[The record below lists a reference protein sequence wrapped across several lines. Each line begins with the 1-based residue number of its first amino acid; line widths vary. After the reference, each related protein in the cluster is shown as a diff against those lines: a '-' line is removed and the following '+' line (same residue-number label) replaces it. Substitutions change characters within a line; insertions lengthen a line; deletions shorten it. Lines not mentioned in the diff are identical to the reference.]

1 MAFAWRSRK
10 HRLDFLLQSQ
20 GDDDQD
26 GIVLDRLLH
35 GQSIIGK
42 TARTAEIDS
51 IRFQDKDLNVVG
63 TLDRGQFGVIDVV
76 KCVLDDRVYI
86 RKSTEK
92 QLALRARGQCS
103 PQYERDILLR
113 ARQSQ
118 SEWVP
123 HLLCAF
129 QTPTHL
135 NLLMDYA
142 EGGSLWD
149 VLESHPEGRIPED
162 DMSWWVPQIVSAIG
176 WCHEQGYAHRD
187 IKPHNFVLTNSAR
200 VLLIDFGSAAPL
212 LPPRPDGSRALP
224 KRACMAPCGT
234 CDYISPEI
242 LRFHED
248 ALVALE
254 MDGEDIINKSLDEE
268 GYGLETDWWSLGA
281 MLYELVYG
289 VAPFFAEDIRQTY
302 ARILAHDTCL
312 RFDKNI
318 KINEPLRD
326 LLSRLLTD
334 ADHRMGRRG
343 VGEILNHPYFED
355 VPLDS
360 LTTRPLP
367 DTLHIPRFIYAE
379 GSAADPEPSGDE
391 SRSQGF
397 AFSIFFQSSSP
408 MSERPEAANETTS
421 SLSRSTS
428 SNGSSSSFIGFS
440 WGPTIDAFPDTPPTP
455 TEPPIPPIHPGL
467 VTPRPTL
474 SALDTGRAGL
484 SARQPQSSASRLLT
498 PGIPSIPYTTPVRL
512 NGILPYATLP
522 RGSTIRRSATVRRA
536 VSDREAMKQLV
547 DCIGMSARKKV
558 LESGKKPRILPPF
571 KSLNHSG
578 TLKELRFFP
587 APIVVP
593 AYGDTSSPM
602 YRRQAVAVLGS
613 DDGTATEIESEGPPS
628 PSPSPRPGSAMSFMS
643 KRSGTPTI
651 TTTFSQRM
659 SGSSFLSIPRPS
671 SGRPR
676 STSTGSL
683 PAPYNEPYNEPSLS
697 LDEDNLADVAARYA
711 SLMADLEAIEE
722 KLRYVAVMST

>member
-162 DMSWWVPQIVSAIG
+162 DMSCP
-176 WCHEQGYAHRD
+176 
-187 IKPHNFVLTNSAR
+187 
-200 VLLIDFGSAAPL
+200 AA
-212 LPPRPDGSRALP
+212 PPRPDGSRALP

>member
-1 MAFAWRSRK
+1 MDFAWHSRK
-10 HRLDFLLQSQ
+10 TRLNVLLHSQ

-26 GIVLDRLLH
+26 GIALDRLLH

-51 IRFQDKDLNVVG
+51 LRFQDKDLNVVG
-63 TLDRGQFGVIDVV
+63 TLDRGQFGLIDVV

-113 ARQSQ
+113 ARKSQ

-135 NLLMDYA
+135 NLVMDYA

-162 DMSWWVPQIVSAIG
+162 DMSWWVPQI
-176 WCHEQGYAHRD
+176 
-187 IKPHNFVLTNSAR
+187 PHNFVLTDSAR

-212 LPPRPDGSRALP
+212 LPPRSDGSRAVQ
-224 KRACMAPCGT
+224 KRVCLAPCGT

-254 MDGEDIINKSLDEE
+254 MEEEDISDKSLDEE

-302 ARILAHDTCL
+302 TRILAHNACL
-312 RFDKNI
+312 RFDQSI
-318 KINEPLRD
+318 KINEPLHD
-326 LLSRLLTD
+326 LLAKLLTD
-334 ADHRMGRRG
+334 ADHRLGRHG
-343 VGEILNHPYFED
+343 VEEIFNHPYFRD
-355 VPLDS
+355 IPLDS

-379 GSAADPEPSGDE
+379 GSVADHGPSVEDSG
-391 SRSQGF
+391 SQAF

-408 MSERPEAANETTS
+408 MSERPDTANGTTS
-421 SLSRSTS
+421 SLSQSTS
-428 SNGSSSSFIGFS
+428 PNGSSSSFIGFS
-440 WGPTIDAFPDTPPTP
+440 WGPTIDAFPDTPCPPTDSP
-455 TEPPIPPIHPGL
+455 VHPGL
-467 VTPRPTL
+467 VTPRPAS
-474 SALDTGRAGL
+474 SALGTGYAGL
-484 SARQPQSSASRLLT
+484 SSRQPRLSASKFLT
-498 PGIPSIPYTTPVRL
+498 PGAPSIPYTTPVRL
-512 NGILPYATLP
+512 NGILSYATLP
-522 RGSTIRRSATVRRA
+522 RGSTVRRSATVRRV

-558 LESGKKPRILPPF
+558 LESGKKPRILP
-571 KSLNHSG
+571 SYNYSG
-578 TLKELRFFP
+578 TMKELRFFP
-587 APIVVP
+587 TPIVVP

-602 YRRQAVAVLGS
+602 LNRKAVAVHGS
-613 DDGTATEIESEGPPS
+613 DDGTVTEIESEGPPS

-659 SGSSFLSIPRPS
+659 SGSSLLSIPRPPL
-671 SGRPR
+671 GRPR
-676 STSTGSL
+676 STSAGSL
-683 PAPYNEPYNEPSLS
+683 PPSFPAPYSEPSLS